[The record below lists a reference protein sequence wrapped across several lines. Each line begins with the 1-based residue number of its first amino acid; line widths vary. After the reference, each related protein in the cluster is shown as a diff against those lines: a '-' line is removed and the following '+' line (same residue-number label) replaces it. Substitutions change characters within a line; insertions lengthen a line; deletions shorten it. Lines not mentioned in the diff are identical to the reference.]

1 MFPLLLGLKQG
12 KFILLV
18 LVALMATF
26 SPAHSRHPL
35 INQGLWA
42 HQEV

>member
-26 SPAHSRHPL
+26 NPATPGILS
-35 INQGLWA
+35 
-42 HQEV
+42 

>member
-1 MFPLLLGLKQG
+1 MFPLLLRLKQG

>member
-1 MFPLLLGLKQG
+1 MSPLLLRLKQG